1 MTKKVLYKII
11 LLISSF
17 QFKHYMC
24 VMYTFYVMYA
34 YIIFKALIILPP
46 LELSIHRY
54 VSFHISL
61 CQKSSPK

>member
-34 YIIFKALIILPP
+34 YIIFKALIIASPGIKYTMLR
-46 LELSIHRY
+46 I
-54 VSFHISL
+54 ISHQL
-61 CQKSSPK
+61 MSEVIA